1 VDVERALVA
10 KIAST
15 GQLEDAISKGVRSDL
30 FDDEDAREV
39 FNWMVSHRREWRTP
53 PSLTVCREEY
63 PEFDWSVIQD
73 PLAYVVDKFLTLA
86 KVRLAQ
92 EQLLE
97 LAALTK
103 DPKKQQDIDVHFLE
117 VSRKL
122 ATLVPSTEVSFFK
135 RDLEKRIDS
144 TEQMQKEGKKPG
156 VPFGF
161 PSLDRWT
168 GGIQPHEL
176 VTIHGFSG
184 LGKSTL
190 SMVIAY
196 NAWAAGYTPLIIS
209 LEMEARQMLRKFD
222 AMSAS
227 LDYYKLK
234 QLEMAPE
241 DFKQWREIV
250 SWVKGKTSEIPIIDS
265 IRHCTPDHVF
275 AETIRHA
282 PQVVIID
289 YISLMRSSRPGA
301 KGASMWQ
308 TITEITQDLK
318 QNARTLGVPII
329 AMAQTNRS
337 GAKDGSELDNVGY
350 SLSIVQDSDIV
361 LGLFADDAMK
371 ERKEMEIRLNKNRDG
386 RIDKFTAIWDHEKT
400 LYREK
405 VMKDLY
411 QRRKEQQEE
420 EREMEMA

>member
-1 VDVERALVA
+1 
-10 KIAST
+10 
-15 GQLEDAISKGVRSDL
+15 
-30 FDDEDAREV
+30 
-39 FNWMVSHRREWRTP
+39 M
-53 PSLTVCREEY
+53 
-63 PEFDWSVIQD
+63 
-73 PLAYVVDKFLTLA
+73 
-86 KVRLAQ
+86 
-92 EQLLE
+92 
-97 LAALTK
+97 
-103 DPKKQQDIDVHFLE
+103 
-117 VSRKL
+117 
-122 ATLVPSTEVSFFK
+122 
-135 RDLEKRIDS
+135 
-144 TEQMQKEGKKPG
+144 
-156 VPFGF
+156 
-161 PSLDRWT
+161 
-168 GGIQPHEL
+168 
-176 VTIHGFSG
+176 
-184 LGKSTL
+184 
-190 SMVIAY
+190 
-196 NAWAAGYTPLIIS
+196 AGYTPLIIS

-227 LDYYKLK
+227 LDYQKLK

-289 YISLMRSSRPGA
+289 YISLMRSSRPGS

-337 GAKDGSELDNVGY
+337 GSKDGSELDNVGY

-411 QRRKEQQEE
+411 QRRKEQQE
-420 EREMEMA
+420 